1 MQLTREWPRERRS
14 STILFRSASVRGG
27 RQLATVLVVAL
38 AVFSCVVAACASE
51 SFAKRVDIGGG
62 RMMYIECHG
71 SGSPTVLLISGTD
84 TASDLWHAADQ
95 NGPTVYDDIQK
106 TTRVCAYDRPG
117 APHLD
122 QTFSR
127 SDPVR
132 QPTSPQNGVD
142 DLVALLKAA
151 DVPGPYVLV
160 AHSFSGTIARVFA
173 GEHPDE
179 VKGIVFVDVLTPE
192 LRAQMTPEEWK
203 IWKRINARPAEA
215 LAAYPDLERQ
225 DFDQT
230 LDQTAA
236 AAALRPMPVVVLTA
250 SDKFIDV
257 VPKLI
262 QAGELPPDTPPDFGA
277 VVDRTNSAAQ
287 NELAAL
293 VPDAVHITDT
303 HSGHNI
309 MIDNAPVVIQAI
321 RVVVDAVRA
330 GQTSIKR

>member
-1 MQLTREWPRERRS
+1 MKHIVVKL
-14 STILFRSASVRGG
+14 
-27 RQLATVLVVAL
+27 LALIAL
-38 AVFSCVVAACASE
+38 ACSLVTTARAE

-95 NGPTVYDDIQK
+95 KGPTVYDDIQ
-106 TTRVCAYDRPG
+106 TVP
-117 APHLD
+117 
-122 QTFSR
+122 
-127 SDPVR
+127 

-203 IWKRINARPAEA
+203 IWKRINARPAKA

-225 DFDQT
+225 DFDET

-277 VVDRTNSAAQ
+277 IVDRANSAAQ
-287 NELAAL
+287 NELVAL
-293 VPDAVHITDT
+293 VPGAVHITDT

-321 RVVVDAVRA
+321 RMVVDAVRA
-330 GQTSIKR
+330 GQTSLKG

>member
-1 MQLTREWPRERRS
+1 MKHVVLKS
-14 STILFRSASVRGG
+14 LALIAFACS
-27 RQLATVLVVAL
+27 LATTVSA
-38 AVFSCVVAACASE
+38 E

-84 TASDLWHAADQ
+84 TASDLWHATNQKA
-95 NGPTVYDDIQK
+95 PTVYDEIQK

-122 QTFSR
+122 QSFSQ

-173 GEHPDE
+173 GQHPNE

-203 IWKRINARPAEA
+203 VWKRINARPAKA

-225 DFDQT
+225 DFDET

-236 AAALRPMPVVVLTA
+236 ATALKPMPVVVLTA
-250 SDKFIDV
+250 SDKYIDV

-262 QAGELPPDTPPDFGA
+262 KAGELPSDTPPDFGA

-287 NELAAL
+287 KELAAL
-293 VPDAVHITDT
+293 VPGTVHITDT
-303 HSGHNI
+303 RSGHNI
-309 MIDNAPVVIQAI
+309 MIDNAPIVIQAI
-321 RVVVDAVRA
+321 RTVVDAVRA
-330 GQTSIKR
+330 GKTSLKG

>member
-1 MQLTREWPRERRS
+1 MG
-14 STILFRSASVRGG
+14 SASVSGG
-27 RQLATVLVVAL
+27 RQLMAVLVVAV
-38 AVFSCVVAACASE
+38 AAFSCVVAACAWASDSTTSHAQ

-95 NGPTVYDDIQK
+95 KGPTVYDEIQK

-127 SDPVR
+127 SDPVP

-142 DLVALLKAA
+142 D
-151 DVPGPYVLV
+151 
-160 AHSFSGTIARVFA
+160 
-173 GEHPDE
+173 

-203 IWKRINARPAEA
+203 IWKRINARPAKA

-225 DFDQT
+225 DFDET

-236 AAALRPMPVVVLTA
+236 AAAPRPMPVVVLTA
-250 SDKFIDV
+250 SDKFVDV

-262 QAGELPPDTPPDFGA
+262 QTGDLPSDTPPEFGA
-277 VVDRTNSAAQ
+277 VVDRANSAAQ
-287 NELAAL
+287 NKLAAL
-293 VPDAVHITDT
+293 VPGVVHITDT

-321 RVVVDAVRA
+321 RMVVDAVRA
-330 GQTSIKR
+330 GQTSLKG